1 MSNDELLKYQ
11 QSINSITYIFGGVLL
26 FLFCLNTYSIFQKGF
41 TVLRVLPIAFIPIA
55 LLSILIINFGTLSK
69 IKKEMASRDTK

>member
-26 FLFCLNTYSIFQKGF
+26 FLFCLNIYSIFQKGF

-69 IKKEMASRDTK
+69 IKKEMAGRDTK